1 MVLDQEKSSP
11 SNPQIYII
19 NNNIMDPPGVFIV
32 FGILHFYTDTD
43 TDIVTGTVGTLLHRP
58 GLDPGTSK

>member
-1 MVLDQEKSSP
+1 
-11 SNPQIYII
+11 
-19 NNNIMDPPGVFIV
+19 MDPPGVFIV

-43 TDIVTGTVGTLLHRP
+43 IVAGTVGTLLHQP

>member
-1 MVLDQEKSSP
+1 MLQSQKDLY
-11 SNPQIYII
+11 IYIYI
-19 NNNIMDPPGVFIV
+19 IMDPPGVFIV

>member
-1 MVLDQEKSSP
+1 MIIKSRLKDSYC
-11 SNPQIYII
+11 NYLKL
-19 NNNIMDPPGVFIV
+19 MDPPGVFIV

-43 TDIVTGTVGTLLHRP
+43 TDIVTGTVGTLLHWP

>member
-1 MVLDQEKSSP
+1 MPSSGYTAKT
-11 SNPQIYII
+11 QHDLEILI
-19 NNNIMDPPGVFIV
+19 IMDPPGVFIV